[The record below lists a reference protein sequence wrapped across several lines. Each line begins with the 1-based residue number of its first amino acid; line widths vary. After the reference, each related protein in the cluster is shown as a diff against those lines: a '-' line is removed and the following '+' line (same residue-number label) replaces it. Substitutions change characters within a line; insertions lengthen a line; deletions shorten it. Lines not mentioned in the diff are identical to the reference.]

1 MNKIEVL
8 KKFIEAIET
17 ELAVLKK
24 SAQDTADYATDSENK
39 PENKYDTRGLEAS
52 YLAGAQAKRVAEMQD
67 VLLAFHHQLKIA
79 NDQKFKIAVGS
90 LVEVSIDEKST
101 LLLVMLLGGG
111 QSIHH
116 QNVTI
121 QVVTTSSPIGKVM
134 IGKEVGD
141 TFSITTGAR
150 EKEYEIVSIY

>member
-8 KKFIEAIET
+8 KKFIETIEA
-17 ELAVLKK
+17 ELKVLKK

-67 VLLAFHHQLKIA
+67 VLVAFHHQLKIS
-79 NDQKFKIAVGS
+79 NDQKMKIAVGS
-90 LVEVSIDEKST
+90 LVEVSIDEKSS

-116 QNVTI
+116 KNETI

-134 IGKEVGD
+134 IGKEIGD

-150 EKEYEIVSIY
+150 EKEYEIISIY